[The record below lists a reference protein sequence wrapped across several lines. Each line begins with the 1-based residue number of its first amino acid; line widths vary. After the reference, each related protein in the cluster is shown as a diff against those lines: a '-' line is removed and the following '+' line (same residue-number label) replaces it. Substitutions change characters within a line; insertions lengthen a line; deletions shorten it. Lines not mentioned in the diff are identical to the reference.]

1 MTTPATTLNSTASA
15 GIWQQ
20 PWRRLRKNR
29 MAIAGLFV
37 GAFMAIAGLT
47 APWTSAYLLHFSP
60 EEQHTSFAFSAP
72 GSADVSFDF
81 IDYDGDNAAFAT
93 VDLDE
98 KGIIACT
105 LVRPPGVENRA
116 SAQAL
121 VARALRDP
129 AFAWPQATQIEL
141 GPLVQA
147 WAGSYR
153 CPEIDALRQA
163 ERFYAFLP
171 DKFDRQTG
179 TAPLGPLQL
188 AGHGQPDGLVSRAEF
203 PNHASDLD
211 DETLGKLTQRLGL
224 LGPAAFARLDSD
236 GDGMVN
242 RAEITANTR
251 WSRLSSTDLLQRFD
265 ANRDL
270 IISKAEFPGLPVLHP
285 FVLGTDQKGRDLAVR
300 LLYGA
305 RISLAI
311 GLLATLV
318 SLIIGLSYGA
328 IAGYIGKGVDSLMMR
343 IVDVLYGLPFMF
355 IVILLLVIVGR
366 STLNLFV
373 ALGAVSW
380 LSMARIVRG
389 QVISLRE
396 REFVQAAQAIGLPQW
411 RILIKHILPNI
422 LGPVIVYA
430 TLSIPAVISEEA
442 FLSFLGLGVQPP
454 AASWGTLIAEGARLM
469 RDQPWLIVFPSAAL
483 ALTLLALN
491 FVGDGLRDALDP
503 RASR

>member
-1 MTTPATTLNSTASA
+1 M
-15 GIWQQ
+15 
-20 PWRRLRKNR
+20 
-29 MAIAGLFV
+29 
-37 GAFMAIAGLT
+37 
-47 APWTSAYLLHFSP
+47 
-60 EEQHTSFAFSAP
+60 
-72 GSADVSFDF
+72 
-81 IDYDGDNAAFAT
+81 
-93 VDLDE
+93 
-98 KGIIACT
+98 
-105 LVRPPGVENRA
+105 
-116 SAQAL
+116 
-121 VARALRDP
+121 
-129 AFAWPQATQIEL
+129 
-141 GPLVQA
+141 
-147 WAGSYR
+147 
-153 CPEIDALRQA
+153 
-163 ERFYAFLP
+163 P
-171 DKFDRQTG
+171 DKFDRHTG
-179 TAPLGPLQL
+179 KGPLGALQL

-203 PNHASDLD
+203 PNHAKDLD
-211 DETLGKLTQRLGL
+211 DETLGKLAEELGL
-224 LGPAAFARLDSD
+224 LGQAAFAGLDTN
-236 GDGMVN
+236 GDGMLD
-242 RAEITANTR
+242 RTEITANTR

-265 ANRDL
+265 LNRDL
-270 IISKAEFPGLPVLHP
+270 SLSKSEFPGLPLLHP

-318 SLIIGLSYGA
+318 SLLIGLSYGA
-328 IAGYIGKGVDSLMMR
+328 IAGYLGGRTDGLMMR

-389 QVISLRE
+389 QVIALRE
-396 REFVQAAQAIGLPQW
+396 REFVQAAQAIGLSQG
-411 RILIKHILPNI
+411 RILLKHILPNI